1 VRRKGPLADSYPSAV
16 LLVVFALIPYLALS
30 TAITPLLPLVSKS
43 LGMSKQSLSLT
54 TGMANAAYAFGTVL
68 AVQFQVHLRGRRML
82 VLYATLFLV
91 GSILAASAHAPAV
104 FIAGRVLQGLCTS
117 LMLIAAVPPLVIGWP
132 ASKMPW
138 TGATMNMCIFGAVA
152 LGPVIGGIQAGAKDW
167 RPLFWIVAGI
177 GALAVLFV
185 LLTFEDQEP
194 QDEDAPWDW
203 VAQTLAG
210 LGCAAAFFGASE
222 LQTHSFTSPIVLVP
236 LIAGLA
242 MIAALVTYEYRI
254 ENPLM
259 PIRSLATTF
268 PVAGIV
274 VAICAGAASVAAV
287 DLVLTAL
294 QTKANP
300 THLGMLFWP
309 EFGAAVVTALV
320 FGLLFRTRFVPLL
333 AFGGLIMLSAA
344 AAVLTGATSGS
355 DAVVAVGAGVLGVGV
370 GASVSPALFQAGFSL
385 KSAQLPRV
393 FALIELLRG
402 VAAFMVGPIL
412 LHLAQTVGGNPVSG
426 TKTAIWICFGI
437 AAGGAVIAAALFLL
451 GRARLQTPDL
461 EPWLEGEAPAVDS
474 PPLLAAV
481 REKRAA
487 LAAR

>member
-91 GSILAASAHAPAV
+91 GSILAASAHTPAV

-355 DAVVAVGAGVLGVGV
+355 DAVVAVGAGLLGVGV